1 MEAEA
6 RYTWVGA
13 AVLALLAAMV
23 AAVVWLKNIGGD
35 GEFNRYAIHFQ
46 QQALD
51 GLEIGAAVTLRGI
64 KVGRVEDYALAGETL
79 DRVRVTI
86 RVDRRAPAYAN
97 TVALVTRNFVTGIA
111 QITLVNGDPPGEL
124 LVKIPPGEQY
134 PLIGEGRSDLQEIAG
149 RVNEVG
155 EMATKA
161 LANINELLSND
172 NRAALM
178 ATVNSVRE
186 LTAGL
191 NSRLDTLEQT
201 TRLVGSSATQIGGA
215 AASFSVAARQFGS
228 AADKLGESGERI
240 AGVAD
245 RSVQRLDTTL
255 DETERMLTEA
265 RLAFGK
271 IATATDSL
279 QKQAVAS
286 AKRLEDSAANV
297 DDQLGA
303 TLSELRLSIDTATRV
318 LDRLREPRAALLGP
332 DKSQLGPGEK
342 MP

>member
-23 AAVVWLKNIGGD
+23 AAVVWLKNVGGD
-35 GEFNRYAIHFQ
+35 GEFNRYAINFQ

-111 QITLVNGDPPGEL
+111 QITLVNRDPPGEL
-124 LVKIPPGEQY
+124 LVKVPAGEKY
-134 PLIGEGRSDLQEIAG
+134 PVIGEGRSDLQEIAG

-161 LANINELLSND
+161 IASINDLLSAD
-172 NRAALM
+172 NRKALM
-178 ATVNSVRE
+178 ATVNSVHD

-191 NSRLDTLEQT
+191 NSRLDTLEAATSQ
-201 TRLVGSSATQIGGA
+201 VGTAATQIGGA
-215 AASFSVAARQFGS
+215 AASFSTAARQFGG
-228 AADKLGESGERI
+228 AASQLGQSGERI
-240 AGVAD
+240 ATVAD

-255 DETERMLTEA
+255 EETERTLAEA
-265 RLAFGK
+265 RRAFGQ
-271 IATATDSL
+271 IAVATETL

-286 AKRLEDSAANV
+286 ARRLEESAASV

-303 TLSELRLSIDTATRV
+303 TLAELRLSIDTATRV
-318 LDRLREPRAALLGP
+318 LDRLREPRSALLGP